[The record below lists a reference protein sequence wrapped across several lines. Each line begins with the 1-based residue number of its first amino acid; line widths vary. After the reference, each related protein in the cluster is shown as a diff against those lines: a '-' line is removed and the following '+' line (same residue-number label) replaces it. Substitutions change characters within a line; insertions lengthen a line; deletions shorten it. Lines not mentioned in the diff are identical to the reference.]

1 MCSLVKLYEDKA
13 VKVADIKRNHIL
25 NMVKC
30 AKDCNEIDKIVLFGS
45 ALESRCTK
53 DSDIDVAIVGNLPRG
68 RFNKLRGYLDFR
80 ERVYSYDFEQEY
92 DMLYFKDS
100 VGDIAS
106 NGVVI
111 YNKVS

>member
-1 MCSLVKLYEDKA
+1 MCRLVKLYEDKA
-13 VKVADIKRNHIL
+13 ICVADIKRDHVL
-25 NMVKC
+25 NMVEC

-45 ALESRCTK
+45 ALESRCTN
-53 DSDIDVAIVGNLPRG
+53 DSDIDVAIVGSLQRC
-68 RFNKLRGYLDFR
+68 RFNKSKGYLSFR

-92 DMLYFKDS
+92 DMLYFKGI

-111 YNKVS
+111 YSKR

>member
-1 MCSLVKLYEDKA
+1 MCRLVKLYEDKA
-13 VKVADIKRNHIL
+13 INVADIKRDHIL
-25 NMVKC
+25 NMVEC
-30 AKDCNEIDKIVLFGS
+30 AKDCNEIDKILLFGS

-68 RFNKLRGYLDFR
+68 RFNKPNGYLSFR

-92 DMLYFKDS
+92 DMLYFKDILE
-100 VGDIAS
+100 DIAS

-111 YNKVS
+111 YSKR